1 MDKDQIQGEKIELKP
16 IGKGA
21 FGDIYD
27 QFKGKAMEAFGFLI
41 THEDGDLLG
50 VFYREGSVT

>member
-41 THEDGDLLG
+41 THEIGRAH
-50 VFYREGSVT
+50 V